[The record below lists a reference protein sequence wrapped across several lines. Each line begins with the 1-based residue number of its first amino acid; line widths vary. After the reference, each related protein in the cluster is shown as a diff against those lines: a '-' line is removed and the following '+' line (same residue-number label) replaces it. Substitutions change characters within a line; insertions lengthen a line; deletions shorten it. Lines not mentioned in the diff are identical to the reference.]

1 METEKEMRGGEE
13 GEWRRRR
20 GNRRVEEREREKE
33 SGGGGKGKGE
43 CLYSRG
49 EERKK

>member
-20 GNRRVEEREREKE
+20 GNRRVEEREREREKE
-33 SGGGGKGKGE
+33 RA
-43 CLYSRG
+43 CRV
-49 EERKK
+49 EEREK

>member
-33 SGGGGKGKGE
+33 SA
-43 CLYSRG
+43 CRV
-49 EERKK
+49 EEREK